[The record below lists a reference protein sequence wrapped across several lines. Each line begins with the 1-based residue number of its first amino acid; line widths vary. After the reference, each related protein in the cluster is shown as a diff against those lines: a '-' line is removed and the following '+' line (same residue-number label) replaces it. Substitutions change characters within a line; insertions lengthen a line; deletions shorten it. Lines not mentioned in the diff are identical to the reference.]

1 MSTADTTLSAPDL
14 LVIGGS
20 GFLGRHVV
28 QRATGDVFATSHQTT
43 PADERATWHT
53 LDLSDGG
60 HSAAALIEQLRPAAV
75 INAAYISRGDG
86 LHAITGEAPGEIARA
101 CAAVDG
107 RFIQLS
113 SDVVFDGE
121 TSTPYREADALNPV
135 HDYGRA
141 KAFAEEAV
149 RTANPAAVIVR
160 TSLLWGRADDPG
172 PQVEM
177 VTEDSITFFTD
188 EYRNPLEVGV
198 LADACLELTARLE
211 ISGPLHVAGANTVDR
226 HTFARLIAPIVGV
239 DPETV
244 QGAPGPS
251 GGTRPRNCPLDVS
264 RAQGLL
270 STRLTGVCEALA

>member
-14 LVIGGS
+14 LVIGGT

-28 QRATGDVFATSHQTT
+28 QRATGDVVATSHRTT
-43 PADERATWHT
+43 PTDERATWHT

-60 HSAAALIEQLRPAAV
+60 HSATALIEQLRPAAV
-75 INAAYISRGDG
+75 INAAYISCGDG

-101 CAAVDG
+101 CAEVGA
-107 RFIQLS
+107 RFVHLS

-121 TSTPYREADALNPV
+121 TSTPYREADATNPV

-141 KAFAEEAV
+141 KAFAEEVV

-177 VTEDSITFFTD
+177 VTEDTITFFTD

-198 LADACLELTARLE
+198 LADACLELTALLE
-211 ISGPLHVAGANTVDR
+211 ITGLLHVAGADTVDR

-239 DPETV
+239 DSETV
-244 QGAPGPS
+244 QGAPGPT

-264 RAQGLL
+264 QAQGLL
-270 STRLTGVCEALA
+270 STPLIGVCEALA